1 MNVIIAPDQF
11 GAGMTSTDAA
21 EAAAEGVR
29 KAAGI
34 EAVICPMADGHAGTS
49 RALLYGKSYE
59 TVSVTAADPHLRE
72 RTADYYVDE
81 DGHAFIDSE
90 AILGLQLLEPNERQL
105 LDTSSTGL
113 GQVMAHAA
121 GAKSITIALGG
132 TASVDMGLGML
143 EALGAKIRGE
153 DGSRL
158 QHLRTKDI
166 SGAAAIQFPTKKL
179 PPIRVLC
186 TSFYPLTGMD
196 GAVYRTG
203 RQAGESDSVMEFLH
217 QAVLNTVP
225 LFPVPDAA
233 AKPGSGAGG
242 GIGFALGC
250 LGAELHEAVVYTAGV
265 HQLAAK
271 LQHASLILTGESQDG
286 MPEHT
291 SHVVPYIQKLA
302 EQADV
307 PCADMTITTDRTGDT
322 RATVERAAIEAIRP
336 YLK

>member
-21 EAAAEGVR
+21 LAAAKGLR
-29 KAAGI
+29 NAADA

-49 RALLYGKSYE
+49 QALLYGKSYKE
-59 TVSVTAADPHLRE
+59 VHMTASDPHFRD
-72 RTADYYVDE
+72 RTARYFVDE
-81 DGHAFIDSE
+81 DGHAYIDSE
-90 AILGLQLLEPNERQL
+90 EILGLQLLEPNERQL

-113 GQVMAHAA
+113 GQMIAHAA
-121 GAKSITIALGG
+121 GAASITIALGG
-132 TASVDMGLGML
+132 TSSVDMGLGML

-153 DGSRL
+153 NGDLMR
-158 QHLRTKDI
+158 HLRTKDI
-166 SGAAAIQFPTKKL
+166 SGAASVQFPTRNL

-186 TSFYPLTGMD
+186 TSFYPLTGIE

-217 QAVLNTVP
+217 QAVRSTVP

-233 AKPGSGAGG
+233 DRPGSGAGG

-250 LGAELHEAVVYTAGV
+250 LGAELHEAVVYTAAV
-265 HQLAAK
+265 HQLADK
-271 LQHASLILTGESQDG
+271 LQHASLVITGESQDG

-302 EQADV
+302 QQADV
-307 PCADMTITTDRTGDT
+307 PCADITISSDEPGDS
-322 RATVERAAIEAIRP
+322 RALIEQAASEAARQF
-336 YLK
+336 LA